1 MSLADHHN
9 HFLDLADLPDGQL
22 RHLLDAA
29 AARKAARAGKPK
41 GAVDDDAPLAGHLL
55 AMVFEKPSTR
65 TRLSF
70 DMGMRQLGGQTV
82 ILNQNDM
89 QLGRGESIADTAE
102 VISRFADMAML
113 RTGPHETLKELAAH
127 AHVPVINGLTA
138 YSHPCQIVADLMT
151 FEEHK
156 GALAG
161 QKLAW
166 LGDGNNVALSFVHAA
181 AQLDFELA
189 LATPDDFSVAGVELE
204 AARAQGAKITVCAN
218 AEEAAQGA
226 AALMTD
232 CWVSM
237 SDDPQEADARAKAFQ
252 PYQVTQALMD
262 RGDDPI
268 FMHCLPAYR
277 DSEVT
282 AEVIDGP
289 RSVVFDEAENRAH
302 AQKAIMLHCL
312 GRECQGQ
319 S

>member
-1 MSLADHHN
+1 MSLTDHHN
-9 HFLDLADLPDGQL
+9 HFLDLTDLADGQL
-22 RHLLDAA
+22 RQLLDAA
-29 AARKAARAGKPK
+29 AARKAARTGWPK
-41 GAVDDDAPLAGHLL
+41 GMVDEDEPLAGYLL

-82 ILNQNDM
+82 ILNQSDM

-113 RTGPHETLKELAAH
+113 RTGPHETLSELAAH

-181 AQLDFELA
+181 AQVDFELA
-189 LATPDDFSVAGVELE
+189 LATPNDFSIADVEI
-204 AARAQGAKITVCAN
+204 ATARDKGAKITVCAS

-226 AALMTD
+226 AALITD

-237 SDDPQEADARAKAFQ
+237 SDDPQEAEARARAFR

-282 AEVIDGP
+282 GEVIDGP

-312 GRECQGQ
+312 GRG
-319 S
+319 

>member
-1 MSLADHHN
+1 MSLADHHS
-9 HFLDLADLPDGQL
+9 HFLDLADLPDGTL
-22 RHLLDAA
+22 RLLLDNAK
-29 AARKAARAGKPK
+29 ARKNARAGKPK
-41 GAVDDDAPLAGHLL
+41 GAIDDDAPLSGYLL
-55 AMVFEKPSTR
+55 AMIFEKPSTR

-82 ILNQNDM
+82 ILNQSDM

-102 VISRFADMAML
+102 VISRFADLAML
-113 RTGPHETLKELAAH
+113 RTGPHETLSELAAH

-138 YSHPCQIVADLMT
+138 YSHPCQIIADLMT

-156 GALAG
+156 GTLAG

-189 LATPDDFSVAGVELE
+189 LATPPAFSI
-204 AARAQGAKITVCAN
+204 AAAEITAAQAKGAKITLH
-218 AEEAAQGA
+218 ETAAQASQDA
-226 AALMTD
+226 AALITD

-237 SDDPQEADARAKAFQ
+237 SDDPTEAKARAAAFG
-252 PYQVTQALMD
+252 PYQVTQELMAH
-262 RGDDPI
+262 GDDPI

-277 DSEVT
+277 GSEVT

-302 AQKAIMLHCL
+302 AQKAIMLYCL
-312 GRECQGQ
+312 GLETEGQ
-319 S
+319 A